1 MVYSL
6 VTLQLKT
13 GLKITYNLGMINDN
27 THTHTH
33 LCQTHSIKTY
43 DV

>member
-13 GLKITYNLGMINDN
+13 ALKITYNLGMINDN
-27 THTHTH
+27 AHTHF
-33 LCQTHSIKTY
+33 C
-43 DV
+43 